1 MFKTMI
7 VALISIG
14 LLVAGQTL
22 LKYGLTRAGGVS
34 FASGNIMQGLRV
46 IFTSPYLIMGF
57 VAYGISALLWLDVLS
72 KLDISYAFPLVSLT
86 YVITL
91 FVGRFLFHETVT
103 WSRVV
108 GVLVI
113 IGGVILVA
121 RS

>member
-1 MFKTMI
+1 MLKTMI

-14 LLVAGQTL
+14 LLVTGQTL
-22 LKYGLTRAGGVS
+22 LKYGLMRAGGVS
-34 FASGNIMQGLRV
+34 FATGNIAHGLRV
-46 IFTSPYLIMGF
+46 IFTSPYLMMGF
-57 VAYGISALLWLDVLS
+57 AAYGVSALLWLDVLS

-91 FVGRFLFHETVT
+91 FVGRFLFHETIT
-103 WSRVV
+103 WPRVV

-113 IGGVILVA
+113 ISGVILVA